1 MHVPGNVIGNP
12 SKSRLYPAP
21 PTHSKPGS
29 HTSLWY
35 AQGRPLGCSRNH
47 GVITKKAAFWLV
59 RTAPSP
65 TSSLQSMPLS
75 MDLWRKAIVAARTI
89 LKLQQIPAADENG
102 CVDVTD
108 ENFRHVVLQ
117 SSVDVF
123 IVFYTPDVVHSRWEL
138 IKRRPRLLYLKRFS
152 RGFMK
157 NSRKRLSS
165 LCAIRSCI
173 VSPSNCIM
181 TRQSSCIPQTRRI
194 FQSNTFGTEQT

>member
-1 MHVPGNVIGNP
+1 M
-12 SKSRLYPAP
+12 A
-21 PTHSKPGS
+21 
-29 HTSLWY
+29 
-35 AQGRPLGCSRNH
+35 
-47 GVITKKAAFWLV
+47 
-59 RTAPSP
+59 APSP
-65 TSSLQSMPLS
+65 ASSLQSRPFS
-75 MDLWRKAIVAARTI
+75 MDLWRKALAAARTI

-123 IVFYTPDVVHSRWEL
+123 IVFYTPDVTHIRCELL
-138 IKRRPRLLYLKRFS
+138 IKRRARMLYLKRFS

-165 LCAIRSCI
+165 LGAIRSCI

-181 TRQSSCIPQTRRI
+181 TRQLSCIPQARRI